1 MSKEFNYLRKG
12 YNPFEIGFMSEEARG
27 LGLARIGLNNIS
39 DPTNQSARL
48 RLLKEG
54 AKDVSLKSPEVSAG
68 EGGTSLLWTD
78 LDDKPF
84 LRLSGLSLTEAEL
97 RAGLGIGTPDEGKV
111 SVSYPFLSSL
121 FDGDIRVKGN
131 SDSNRDM
138 EVGAGGEARVTG
150 GNGDDSLFVWHQ
162 KTVDFDGGK
171 GVDTLLFRHNGVG
184 YPYPTE
190 ATQQL
195 VIDLGK
201 GKGKNPYGGSLKVK
215 NVENVVGTPG
225 ADRITG
231 NDKANIIGD
240 GAFDTGADVIKA
252 KGGKDIV
259 KIASE
264 AVGVKADGGKG
275 KDELQFSI
283 DQSTV
288 NEAITVL
295 DLDNPENNTGPL
307 AGDSFKAFEIFTA
320 TQFGGYLHHLDFRGS
335 GKGETVVGVSGFY
348 GTTDVKGADK
358 IDGRGGDDTLDGRGG
373 PDTLIGGSGKDT
385 FLFTFGLV
393 AGNVD
398 TIVDLVSG
406 TDRIALSS
414 FAFESVGAAGKLAS
428 GKFNALSAQDS
439 NDVILYDKGTGKL
452 YHDPDGLG
460 GVAPVHFAT
469 LANKADLKAGDIII
483 V

>member
-1 MSKEFNYLRKG
+1 MVTVVDYLEKG
-12 YNPFEIGFMSEEARG
+12 ANPFEIGFMSEVIRAVG
-27 LGLARIGLNNIS
+27 LSTIEFS
-39 DPTNQSARL
+39 HPSYPTPQGRL
-48 RLLKEG
+48 RLQSD
-54 AKDVSLKSPEVSAG
+54 AKAVTPANPQISAG

-78 LDDKPF
+78 LNDKP
-84 LRLSGLSLTEAEL
+84 LIRLSGLSLTESEL

-111 SVSYPFLSSL
+111 SVSYPFLVSL
-121 FDGDIRVKGN
+121 LDGNTRIKGN

-138 EVGAGGEARVTG
+138 EVGAGGKAKVTG
-150 GNGDDSLFVWHQ
+150 AKGDDSLFVWHE

-171 GVDTLLFRHNGVG
+171 GIDTVLFRHNGVG

-201 GKGKNPYGGSLKVK
+201 GKGQNPYGGKLTLD

-231 NDKANIIGD
+231 DNKANVIGD
-240 GAFDTGADVIKA
+240 GAYDVGADIIKA
-252 KGGKDIV
+252 KGGSDIV
-259 KIASE
+259 KLASA
-264 AVGVKADGGKG
+264 AVGVVADGGKG

-283 DQSTV
+283 DQSTA
-288 NEAITVL
+288 NEATTVL
-295 DLDNPENNTGPL
+295 DLDNPTNNTGPL

-335 GKGETVVGVSGFY
+335 SRGETVVGVNGFY
-348 GTTDVKGADK
+348 GPVDVKGADK
-358 IDGRGGDDTLDGRGG
+358 LDGRGGDDTLDGRGG

-398 TIVDLVSG
+398 TIVDFVPG

-414 FAFESVGAAGKLAS
+414 FVFEAVGGPGKLAA
-428 GKFNALSAQDS
+428 GKFNALSSQDG
-439 NDVILYDKGTGKL
+439 NDVILYEKSTGRL
-452 YHDPDGLG
+452 YHDGDGLG
-460 GVAPVHFAT
+460 GAAPTHFAT